1 MVTFKPIEIVDG
13 FYSYEVYPEGN
24 LHKKEVFEI
33 NPVTHELEISPLAL
47 MSIMFQNVLCT

>member
-13 FYSYEVYPEGN
+13 FYRYEVYPEGN